1 LTDRVH
7 RDVLRAEFERTAST
21 FAKRTS
27 GRFDDMDVVSFS
39 GIEQGE
45 VVVEVGAGTG
55 NFLALFE
62 EQAAGLVAVDLTE
75 GMLREARR
83 RFPRMIAVMADGAHL
98 PLTSGS
104 VDLVSCAQMLHHV
117 WEPLALLK
125 EMRRVVKANGHVLV
139 VDQVAT
145 ERYEEAVMMN
155 RLEIIRDPSHAASRP
170 PSAMRAL
177 VLATGLEVVDEKISE
192 STETMS
198 SWMYPGAFP
207 PERFEAVE
215 RFIEEHGAETGM
227 NFRYE
232 EGRRAFTRRRM
243 MLLAQR

>member
-1 LTDRVH
+1 MTDPVH
-7 RDVLRAEFERTAST
+7 RDVLRTEFERVAGT
-21 FAKRTS
+21 FARRTA
-27 GRFDDMDVVSFS
+27 GRFDDLDVVAFS
-39 GIEQGE
+39 GIEEGD

-62 EQAAGLVAVDLTE
+62 DRASHLIAIDLTE

-83 RFPRMIAVMADGAHL
+83 LFPHMVPVMADGAQL
-98 PLTSGS
+98 PLASRS
-104 VDLVSCAQMLHHV
+104 VDFVSSAQTFHHV

-125 EMRRVVKANGHVLV
+125 EMRRVVKPSGRVLV

-155 RLEIIRDPSHAASRP
+155 RLEIIRDPSHTACRP

-177 VLATGLEVVDEKISE
+177 VQASGLELVDERIVEGKQTISD
-192 STETMS
+192 
-198 SWMYPGAFP
+198 WMYPGEFP

-215 RFIEEHGAETGM
+215 RFIEEHGSETGM
-227 NFRYE
+227 DLRRE
-232 EGRRAFTRRRM
+232 EGGWSFTRRRM

>member
-1 LTDRVH
+1 MTDRVH

-21 FAKRTS
+21 FAERTA
-27 GRFDDMDVVSFS
+27 GRFDDLDVVSFS
-39 GIEQGE
+39 GVEQGE

-83 RFPRMIAVMADGAHL
+83 RFPRMIAVMADGASL

-155 RLEIIRDPSHAASRP
+155 RLEIIRDPSHASCRP
-170 PSAMRAL
+170 PSAMRTL
-177 VLATGLEVVDEKISE
+177 VRATGLEILDEKISE
-192 STETMS
+192 STQTMS
-198 SWMYPGAFP
+198 DWMGTGEFP
-207 PERFEAVE
+207 PERFEAVT
-215 RFIEEHGAETGM
+215 RFIEEHGSETGM
-227 NFRYE
+227 DFRYE
-232 EGRRAFTRRRM
+232 EGRWAFTRRRM

>member
-7 RDVLRAEFERTAST
+7 RDVLRSEFERTAST
-21 FAKRTS
+21 FAERTA
-27 GRFDDMDVVSFS
+27 GRFDDLDVVPFS
-39 GIEQGE
+39 RIVRGDL
-45 VVVEVGAGTG
+45 VLEVGAGTG

-62 EQAAGLVAVDLTE
+62 EQAGPLVALDLTE

-83 RFPRMIAVMADGAHL
+83 RYPHMIAVMADGAQL
-98 PLTSGS
+98 PLASGS

-117 WEPLALLK
+117 WEPLPLLK
-125 EMRRVVKANGHVLV
+125 EMRRVVKPHGRVLV

-155 RLEIIRDPSHAASRP
+155 RLEIIRDPSHASSRP
-170 PSAMRAL
+170 PSAMRTL
-177 VLATGLEVVDEKISE
+177 VQATGLQIVDEKISE
-192 STETMS
+192 TAQTMS
-198 SWMYPGAFP
+198 SWMYPGEFP

-227 NFRYE
+227 DFRRE
-232 EGRRAFTRRRM
+232 EGGWSFTRRRM